1 MSVQL
6 SFLNVAILEHNKN
19 GDYIYEY
26 EIKKD
31 DDIIENIIF
40 DSSVENTQMKII
52 IGYYEYENNI
62 DDNTFILCALPYSS
76 VRLKF
81 IFVNKPTMDD
91 NVSIS
96 YKCYLLNKSDRD
108 FLMTNKLSTTS
119 HVYFHGTCVY

>member
-6 SFLNVAILEHNKN
+6 SFLNVAILEHYKN

-76 VRLKF
+76 IRLKF

-91 NVSIS
+91 NINIS
-96 YKCYLLNKSDRD
+96 YKCYLLNKSDRN
-108 FLMTNKLSTTS
+108 FLMSNKLSTTS